1 MSIGPIFSSGPH
13 VWSSNSSSGWNSP
26 FAAADAG
33 SASASVAPT
42 SSARLSVAA
51 VRLTGPR
58 VIGPASLG
66 RPPEVIDQRERQL
79 GGVRE
84 RVDERGCDAEP
95 GIVDGNRE
103 DDDHHGDR
111 TKHHPESNH

>member
-42 SSARLSVAA
+42 SRARLSTAA
-51 VRLTGPR
+51 SL
-58 VIGPASLG
+58 IGPASLA

-79 GGVRE
+79 GGARE